1 LTLTE
6 RRISMNRKQAIKEL
20 KKLQKTGDP
29 EYAHGTA
36 DDILCK
42 ILKELGYQD
51 VLDEYYKVPK
61 WYA

>member
-1 LTLTE
+1 
-6 RRISMNRKQAIKEL
+6 MNRKQAIKEL